1 MALDKYQCFKC
12 GNSYFEGET
21 CNYCYLADSNKKA
34 LENLADS
41 IEMSQRRHADEMR
54 NSLIDITIATAVV
67 GAKLKAEEKI
77 TIEEAYQA
85 GYRLENLPS
94 DTFESLF
101 HFGGSLDYLDLKE
114 KFKPDYFNKNLQ
126 SNYLNGMID
135 YLNDEFG
142 SETLKRSA
150 SKKISKS
157 YFYSDEVW
165 AGFLEDAYKNGY
177 QLNGNFKLISKISL
191 WGRYYIVGTE
201 SNFESKA
208 PLVTMGNKT
217 QNYIL
222 NVTADSGPFGE
233 VLKSQ
238 LRHNFCSKD
247 LWQEYLRGINERI
260 AYENMP
266 NKIQER
272 IEAKSEYTLGQ
283 TLLGIYMVSRYLVPI
298 LIMSWFY
305 YSDRWS
311 LLILTAITTAI
322 TVAFKESL
330 FLISL
335 CLIFIISFFV

>member
-157 YFYSDEVW
+157 YFY
-165 AGFLEDAYKNGY
+165 
-177 QLNGNFKLISKISL
+177 
-191 WGRYYIVGTE
+191 
-201 SNFESKA
+201 
-208 PLVTMGNKT
+208 
-217 QNYIL
+217 
-222 NVTADSGPFGE
+222 
-233 VLKSQ
+233 
-238 LRHNFCSKD
+238 
-247 LWQEYLRGINERI
+247 
-260 AYENMP
+260 
-266 NKIQER
+266 
-272 IEAKSEYTLGQ
+272 
-283 TLLGIYMVSRYLVPI
+283 
-298 LIMSWFY
+298 
-305 YSDRWS
+305 
-311 LLILTAITTAI
+311 
-322 TVAFKESL
+322 
-330 FLISL
+330 
-335 CLIFIISFFV
+335 